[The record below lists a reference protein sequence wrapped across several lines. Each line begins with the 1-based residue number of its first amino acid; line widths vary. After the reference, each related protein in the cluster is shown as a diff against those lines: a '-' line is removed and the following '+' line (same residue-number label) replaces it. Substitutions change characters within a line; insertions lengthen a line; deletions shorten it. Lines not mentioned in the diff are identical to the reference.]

1 MITIRISGEERVK
14 MTTEEVLMQFDGM
27 MKKFATT
34 CILEVP
40 QSSNNNYE
48 KEDYLSIAQLT
59 LLESLETYD
68 IEKASFSTYLT
79 NQLRGQKTKLLSAL
93 GSKKR
98 DDRGFGLVS
107 LNSVGDEG
115 EEVSE
120 VIGTFDEE
128 LENSDIGLDIKI
140 LFNSLSEEE
149 KLIFNFLYQEQLTK
163 VEFAKQLGIQRSTLD
178 RRIAKLQTKLQTL
191 YSV

>member
-1 MITIRISGEERVK
+1 MITIRISGEERVQ

-140 LFNSLSEEE
+140 LFNSLTEEE

>member
-191 YSV
+191 

>member
-1 MITIRISGEERVK
+1 MITIRISGEERVQ

-115 EEVSE
+115 EEISE

>member
-1 MITIRISGEERVK
+1 MITIRISGEERVQ

>member
-1 MITIRISGEERVK
+1 MITIRISGEERVQ

-191 YSV
+191 YSI

>member
-1 MITIRISGEERVK
+1 MITIRISGEERVQ

-93 GSKKR
+93 GSKTR

>member
-1 MITIRISGEERVK
+1 